1 MLQAAIQNRK
11 KILELSQVLLKDF
24 NSETCLN
31 IENIEEVLFSI
42 LLSTHQISLQEM
54 SLLQL
59 LEENRHPRSFI
70 SMFIC

>member
-11 KILELSQVLLKDF
+11 KILELSQVLLKHF

-42 LLSTHQISLQEM
+42 LLSTHQIPLQEM
-54 SLLQL
+54 TLLQL

>member
-1 MLQAAIQNRK
+1 MLQAATQNRK
-11 KILELSQVLLKDF
+11 KILELPQVLLKDF

-31 IENIEEVLFSI
+31 IENIEEVLSSI
-42 LLSTHQISLQEM
+42 LLSKHQISLQEM
-54 SLLQL
+54 SLLQP